1 MMRDIKINL
10 ICVVTQ
16 ITIIFFSRN
25 CMRTFQRNHNRYN
38 GDDVSGQ
45 WPCVSRGIETLGFCF
60 CILCLS
66 SGESRCKGSQ
76 LWLLLDPYS
85 YWKSLKK
92 KSLFRVWLLTNLLRL
107 TLSLLV
113 YTGKDSKRW
122 FVHPRLNFLVTEVS
136 NDSSPMWQPAHF
148 LALT

>member
-16 ITIIFFSRN
+16 ITIIFLVGIVWENFREITTDTMEMM
-25 CMRTFQRNHNRYN
+25 CQ
-38 GDDVSGQ
+38 GSG
-45 WPCVSRGIETLGFCF
+45 PVSRGIETLGFCF

-85 YWKSLKK
+85 CWKSLKK
-92 KSLFRVWLLTNLLRL
+92 KSLFSVWLLTNLLRL
-107 TLSLLV
+107 ALSLLV

-122 FVHPRLNFLVTEVS
+122 FVHPCLNFLVTEVS